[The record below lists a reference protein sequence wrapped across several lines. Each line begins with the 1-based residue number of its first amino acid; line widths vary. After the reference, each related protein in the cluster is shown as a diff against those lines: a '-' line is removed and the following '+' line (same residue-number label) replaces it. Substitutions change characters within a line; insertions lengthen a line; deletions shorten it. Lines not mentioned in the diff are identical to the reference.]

1 MSLWHK
7 PRYYCTNLAGAC
19 RYAANDVPF
28 SSYDFKRHEGR
39 CRGHSKDGCEQPLAL
54 GDPRDLRAR
63 WAAFTLATLGAAAA
77 SGWWVRTTLFPPP
90 LQHVAFSATETHTDD
105 KAGAL
110 ELNVVRDRD
119 LQRRIE
125 VEYVSADGSAKAGED
140 YQPVRD
146 RLVFE
151 PGESTKSIRVTLV
164 PDPTFTKEKRYF
176 SLSLVNVLGAPKETV
191 EIAPRAV
198 DRAEEQQAEQ
208 SVLSASRIAADI
220 AGFMVKRRVL
230 IRLLA
235 SREGSQSDA
244 KEFQQQL
251 EDVDG
256 NLTRARESYLQS
268 LKDLQ
273 TFEAPVVI
281 HAIDHL
287 HADLEDRHFAQQ
299 SRALQVMKSQF
310 MELSDK
316 KSTNMD
322 RWVEELESAVPRIDS
337 RNPETST

>member
-1 MSLWHK
+1 MSLWQK
-7 PRYYCTNLAGAC
+7 PRYYCTNLTGAC

-28 SSYDFKRHEGR
+28 STYYFKRHEGQ
-39 CRGHSKDGCEQPLAL
+39 CRGYSKDGCSQPLAL
-54 GDPRDLRAR
+54 GDPEDLRLR
-63 WAAFTLATLGAAAA
+63 WAMVTLVTLGVAAA

-90 LQHVAFSATETHTDD
+90 LDHVAFSATETHTDD
-105 KAGAL
+105 KAGSL
-110 ELNVVRDRD
+110 ELSVVRDRD
-119 LQRRIE
+119 LRRRIE
-125 VEYVSADGSAKAGED
+125 VEYASADGSAKAGED

-151 PGESTKSIRVTLV
+151 PGESRKSIRVTLV
-164 PDPTFTKEKRYF
+164 ADRTLTKEERYF
-176 SLSLVNVLGAPKETV
+176 SLSLVNVLGAPKETI

-198 DRAEEQQAEQ
+198 DRVEEQQVEQ

-230 IRLLA
+230 MRLLT
-235 SREGSQSDA
+235 SRQGSQSEA
-244 KEFQQQL
+244 KEYQQQL

-256 NLTRARESYLQS
+256 NLTRAREGYLQS

-281 HAIDHL
+281 YAMDHL
-287 HADLEDRHFAQQ
+287 HADLEGRHFSQQ
-299 SRALQVMKSQF
+299 SRALQIMKFQF

-316 KSTNMD
+316 KSTDMD
-322 RWVEELESAVPRIDS
+322 RWVQELESAVPHIDPH
-337 RNPETST
+337 NPETST

>member
-1 MSLWHK
+1 MSLWQK

-28 SSYDFKRHEGR
+28 STRYFKRHEGR
-39 CRGHSKDGCEQPLAL
+39 CRGHSKDGCDQPLAL
-54 GDPRDLRAR
+54 GEPEDLRLR
-63 WAAFTLATLGAAAA
+63 WAALTLLTVGAIAA
-77 SGWWVRTTLFPPP
+77 SGWWVRSTLFPPP
-90 LQHVAFSATETHTDD
+90 LQHIAFSALETHTDD
-105 KAGAL
+105 RAGSL
-110 ELNVVRDRD
+110 ELSVVRDRD

-125 VEYVSADGSAKAGED
+125 VEYASADGSAKSGED
-140 YQPVRD
+140 YQPIHD

-151 PGESTKSIRVTLV
+151 PGERSKSIRVTLV
-164 PDPTFTKEKRYF
+164 PDRTFTKEKRYF
-176 SLSLVNVLGAPKETV
+176 SLSLVNVLGAPTETI
-191 EIAPRAV
+191 EIAPRTA
-198 DRAEEQQAEQ
+198 DRAEAQQAEQ

-230 IRLLA
+230 MRLVT
-235 SREGSQSDA
+235 SREGSQNDA

-256 NLTRARESYLQS
+256 NLIRAREGYLQS

-287 HADLEDRHFAQQ
+287 HTDLEDRHFAQQ
-299 SRALQVMKSQF
+299 SRALQIMRSHF
-310 MELSDK
+310 MELSEK
-316 KSTNMD
+316 KSPDMD
-322 RWVEELESAVPRIDS
+322 RWVEELESAVPHIDP